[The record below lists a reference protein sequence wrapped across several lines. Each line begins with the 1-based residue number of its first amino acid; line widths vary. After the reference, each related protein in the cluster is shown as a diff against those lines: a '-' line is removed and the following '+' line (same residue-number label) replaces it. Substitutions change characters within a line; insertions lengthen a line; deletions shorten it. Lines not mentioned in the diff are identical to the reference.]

1 MRAAAVMTVLMV
13 AGLLAAPVLAD
24 IVPVPP
30 VTTTVPTVTVPVPLP
45 TLPVPT
51 TPVSTTPAPA
61 PAPPP
66 VSTPKVTTPLPATPV
81 PTGAPAGTGTTAA
94 ATSSPGRRATGS
106 SPLDLASPNGSTDAG
121 GPSSSSRGSSSLNS
135 GGSERGGVEGSQS
148 SRTWIATS
156 GPKRR
161 RHTTLTFTLRRAA
174 TVLLI
179 VKQVSPVC
187 RVAER
192 FTVKG
197 HAGRNRVRV
206 PIEANRVQLEPG
218 TYRISTRTRTGDLIR
233 RVTIVVVDGRRVPS
247 RDELAAARASNVCT
261 ATTSFVDADGST
273 GASNQPVQRALTPG
287 TTRSAS
293 GPELGTN
300 SHSGAVLGTTV
311 AKAARAIRPLLVAL
325 LVLAILLLGV
335 ASLPRVAMPEARTGD
350 LLARHRTQIA
360 GLGAAAFVGVVIVFL
375 FG

>member
-13 AGLLAAPVLAD
+13 AGLLAGPVLAD

-61 PAPPP
+61 PTPPP

-81 PTGAPAGTGTTAA
+81 PTGAPAGTGTTVPAA
-94 ATSSPGRRATGS
+94 ASSPASRATGS
-106 SPLDLASPNGSTDAG
+106 LPLDLASPNGSTDAS
-121 GPSSSSRGSSSLNS
+121 GPSSSSGGSSFSS
-135 GGSERGGVEGSQS
+135 GGSGRGGVEGSQS

-161 RHTTLTFTLRRAA
+161 RHTTLTFTLPRAA

-187 RVAER
+187 RIAER

-218 TYRISTRTRTGDLIR
+218 TYWISTRTRTGDLIR

-261 ATTSFVDADGST
+261 STTSFVDADVST

-293 GPELGTN
+293 GPGLGTK

-325 LVLAILLLGV
+325 LVLAILLLGI
-335 ASLPRVAMPEARTGD
+335 ASLPRVAMREARTGD

-375 FG
+375 LG